1 MLGDIHGKGVGG
13 RKGDGRGAAEDCLEK
28 ENRVYVSVEVILIRI
43 RFGCSQMTET

>member
-1 MLGDIHGKGVGG
+1 MGDIHGKGVGG
-13 RKGDGRGAAEDCLEK
+13 RKGAAEDCLEK